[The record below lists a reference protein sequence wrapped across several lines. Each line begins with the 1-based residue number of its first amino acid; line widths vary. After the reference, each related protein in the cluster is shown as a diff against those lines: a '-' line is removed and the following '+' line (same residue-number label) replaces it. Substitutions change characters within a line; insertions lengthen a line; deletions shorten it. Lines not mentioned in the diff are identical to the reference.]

1 MKDYTMKL
9 KEIVLEA
16 SKLINDNILIKTKG
30 DKGDD
35 LVTNFDYEIEKFII
49 DKLKTFYPSFEILS
63 EEFNANACPAKD
75 YFVIDPIDGTINFA
89 NNMPIWA
96 IQIAMVKNNKTI
108 SAIIYAPEF
117 NQLFYADE
125 DGAYCNDKKINVSE
139 KNYQKCIYGGGYLSD
154 AKKLVEMGISDRYLR
169 LLHCA
174 SLSYAWVASGIL
186 GGAFFYK
193 INKWDYL
200 PGFYII
206 EKAGGQTLIKNGW
219 LIAGNKS
226 FIDASKKMW

>member
-16 SKLINDNILIKTKG
+16 SKLIKDDMVVNAKG

-49 DKLKTFYPSFEILS
+49 AKLKNLYPTFDILS
-63 EEFNANACPAKD
+63 EEFNSNAHLGKD

-96 IQIAMVKNNKTI
+96 IQIAMVKDEKTI
-108 SAIIYAPEF
+108 SSIIYSPTL
-117 NQLFYADE
+117 NQLYYADE
-125 DGAYCNDKKINVSE
+125 DGAYCNDEKIQVNTR
-139 KNYQKCIYGGGYLSD
+139 NYTKCIYGGGYGSEGE
-154 AKKLVEMGISDRYLR
+154 KLIKMGISERYLR

-174 SLSYAWVASGIL
+174 SISYAWVASGIL
-186 GGAFFYK
+186 GGAFFYN

-200 PGFYII
+200 PGFYLI
-206 EKAGGQTLIKNGW
+206 EKAGGQTLIKDKW
-219 LIAGNKS
+219 QIAGNES
-226 FIDASKKMW
+226 FIEECKQMW